1 LEEINTFL
9 NITGPW
15 GVVGILLAFAYYWLK
30 RDDKS
35 VRESLD
41 AQIKALEALC
51 KALDKMEISLSNHDE
66 RAREIHSL
74 QERDHEMLSALA
86 AAIAQRGSAK
96 IVVDSTNKGSAE

>member
-1 LEEINTFL
+1 MEDINSFL

-15 GVVGILLAFAYYWLK
+15 GVVGILLMFAFLWLK

-51 KALDKMEISLSNHDE
+51 KALDKMDAGLAEHDE
-66 RAREIHSL
+66 RGREIRSL
-74 QERDHEMLSALA
+74 QERDHELLVS
-86 AAIAQRGSAK
+86 IANSVTQRISVADMTG
-96 IVVDSTNKGSAE
+96 KGSMG